1 MNRFRTLT
9 ALFII
14 QFTALSAL
22 AEGIPSTPGW
32 FQIPNTA
39 LQSVCPPNNFDNSG
53 YDFYDF
59 CPSVVGAWNSGA
71 LDTNRNR
78 LIVWGGGHTD
88 YYGNEMYAVN
98 LNTSTIE
105 RITDPTV
112 PIASSCTEGLE
123 NDTVPNSR
131 HTYDGI
137 AYMANVDR
145 LFVFGGSLSPC
156 GFFSDG
162 TWTFDMA
169 SLTWQKMN
177 PSGDIPHKVSGVVTA
192 YDPNTGNV
200 YLHDDQYLYSYS
212 FAANSFQR
220 LSGSNSIDY
229 HLSGTI
235 DPVNKKFVMVGTGNV
250 YVYDIAPG
258 SSYTRV
264 NLATTG
270 GSSIVNSYY
279 PGLAFDSSQGK
290 IVAWNGGDTVYVLDL
305 ASASWSPITFP
316 GGPGA
321 PPASGTYDRWS
332 YSPASGVFVLVNSMD
347 SNVYTLRLSESDDNE
362 PPTVPNGLT
371 ASNISSNEI
380 NLGWNASADNTGVT
394 GYEIYRD
401 GSLIG
406 SSPTNS
412 YQDTNLSP
420 STTYTYTVSAY
431 DAAGNI
437 SNPSNAITV
446 TTLSA
451 SEEQITSFQLTSQIS
466 GDLPFTVG
474 LGFRKGD
481 ISGVPVLDIPDSQ
494 VIVKKRWRDNS
505 VKHAIAS
512 GHVVLAAGTPTTIH
526 VLRGSNQEPGT
537 PLTAAD
543 IQAAAPSATVQLG
556 SIGTVNLSDLLSAPF
571 RTWISGPEMV
581 EAHYRSS
588 VGSDPSLTVW
598 FHVRLYKQGRIFI
611 RIAVENGY
619 LDVGSS
625 DKTYTPIVTIGGV
638 TVFNN
643 NGSSMS
649 HYSHTRWSVQGW
661 INGDPQVIPRHD
673 TEYLIDTKLVPNYM
687 KLNPDSSTLNNMY
700 QLYRPMENGGWTVTM
715 GDSGYQ
721 DQIGILPLWDA
732 LYITSNGDPRAYK
745 SVLANT
751 EALNSYPILWTD
763 SNTGLP
769 VLPSDR
775 PTWTV
780 YGENGDGDTSVG
792 AGPLSWDV
800 AHHGS
805 GGYLAYLI
813 TGDYYYLET
822 MQYQASLC
830 YLINPFGS
838 GSGTGRMLLG
848 QTRGVAWCQRTVG
861 QLDAIGPEDPITA
874 DYQDL
879 LESSVNY
886 WNGVRQQAGE
896 DAIGYLYS
904 YEIGGYG
911 QGSVAPWQ
919 QAFWVQTY
927 GYLSD
932 IEPFS
937 DTSALTDV
945 RNFLYK
951 SAVGILGPVGIT
963 NYCYTKASEYTIT
976 ISDTSDN
983 DPTTWYRSWGD
994 VFSATFGTQNSS
1006 CGNTLE
1012 GDSGGN
1018 PAYASTG
1025 YWGNLMPAIAYAVD
1039 HGAAGASASW
1049 NRLTTAANWST
1060 IQNSGFNN
1068 IPNWGIV
1075 PRTQSTSILQPPA
1088 NLRVIP

>member
-1 MNRFRTLT
+1 MNILKALL

-14 QFTALSAL
+14 TALFAL
-22 AEGIPSTPGW
+22 AQGIPSTPGW
-32 FQIPNTA
+32 FQIPNTT
-39 LQSVCPPNNFDNSG
+39 LQSVCPPNNFNNSG
-53 YDFYDF
+53 YDFYDS
-59 CPSVVGAWNSGA
+59 CPAVVTAWNSGA
-71 LDTNRNR
+71 FDTNRNR
-78 LIVWGGGHTD
+78 LIVWGGGHDD

-98 LNTSTIE
+98 LNTLTIE

-112 PIASSCTEGLE
+112 PIASSCTDGLAG
-123 NDTVPNSR
+123 DTVPNSR

-156 GFFSDG
+156 GYFIDG
-162 TWTFDMA
+162 TWTFDMG
-169 SLTWQKMN
+169 SKTWQKMN
-177 PSGDIPHKVSGVVTA
+177 PSGDIPHDVPGIVTA

-212 FAANSFQR
+212 FAGNSFQR
-220 LSGSNSIDY
+220 LSGSNITDY

-235 DPVNKKFVMVGTGNV
+235 DPVNGKFVMVGAGNV
-250 YVYDIAPG
+250 YVYDINPG
-258 SSYTRV
+258 SAYTRV
-264 NLATTG
+264 SLATTG

-305 ASASWSPITFP
+305 ESAAWSPITFS

-321 PPASGTYDRWS
+321 SPANGTYNRWS
-332 YSPASGVFVLVNSMD
+332 YSPASGVFVLVNAMD
-347 SNVYTLRLSESDDNE
+347 SNVFTLRLSESEDNE
-362 PPTVPNGLT
+362 PPTIPGGLT
-371 ASNISSNEI
+371 ASDISSNEI
-380 NLGWNASADNTGVT
+380 NLDWNVSTDNTAVT

-406 SSPTNS
+406 ASPTNS
-412 YQDTNLSP
+412 YQDTNLTP

-437 SNPSNAITV
+437 SNPSNGLTA
-446 TTLSA
+446 TTL
-451 SEEQITSFQLTSQIS
+451 EDGQTTSFQLTSEES
-466 GDLPFTVG
+466 GNLPFTVG

-481 ISGVPVLDIPDSQ
+481 ISEVPVLDIPDSQ

-505 VKHAIAS
+505 VKYAIAS
-512 GHVVLAAGTPTTIH
+512 GHAALTAGSPATIH
-526 VLRGSNQEPGT
+526 VLDASNQGTGT

-543 IQAAAPSATVQLG
+543 IQAAAPSATVQLD
-556 SIGTVNLSDLLSAPF
+556 SIGTVNLSDLLASPY

-611 RIAVENGY
+611 RIVVENGY

-625 DKTYTPIVTIGGV
+625 GKTYTPTVTIGGE
-638 TVFNN
+638 TVFDN
-643 NGSSMS
+643 NGLSIS
-649 HYSHTRWSVQGW
+649 HYYNTRWSVEGW
-661 INGDPQVIPRHD
+661 MNGDPRVIPKPD
-673 TEYLIDTKLVPNYM
+673 TEYLMDTKLVPNYM
-687 KLNPDSSTLNNMY
+687 ESSPDSSTLDNMY
-700 QLYRPMENGGWTVTM
+700 QSYQPMENGGWTVSM
-715 GDSGYQ
+715 GDSGFQ

-732 LYITSNGDPRAYK
+732 LYLTSNGDPRAFR

-769 VLPSDR
+769 ALPSDR

-780 YGENGDGDTSVG
+780 NGEGGGGETSVG
-792 AGPLSWDV
+792 AGSLSWDV

-822 MQYQASLC
+822 MQHQASLC
-830 YLINPFGS
+830 YLINTAGN
-838 GSGTGRMLLG
+838 GLGTERIFLG
-848 QTRGVAWCQRTVG
+848 QTRGAAWCQRTVG
-861 QLDAIGPEDPITA
+861 QLAAIGPDDPITA
-874 DYQDL
+874 DYQAL
-879 LESSVNY
+879 LESNINY
-886 WNGVRQQAGE
+886 WNGIRQQVGE
-896 DAIGYLYS
+896 NAIGYLYS

-937 DTSALTDV
+937 DTITLTDL

-951 SAVGILGPVGIT
+951 SAVGILGPAGSD

-976 ISDTSDN
+976 ISDTSN
-983 DPTTWYRSWGD
+983 GDPTTWYRSWGD
-994 VFSATFGTQNSS
+994 VFYGTFGVQNSS

-1012 GDSGGN
+1012 GGSGGD
-1018 PAYASTG
+1018 PAVASTG

-1039 HGAAGASASW
+1039 HGAPGASASW
-1049 NRLTTAANWST
+1049 SRLTTAANWST

-1068 IPNWGIV
+1068 IPIWGIV
-1075 PRTQSTSILQPPA
+1075 PRAQSPSNLQPPY
-1088 NLRVIP
+1088 NLRFIP